1 MLKFIIGL
9 LCGVACYF
17 ILADVFRIPYIRTSK
32 AINNLAKNQQEKTSS
47 IDIWLG
53 NIASFIAKHLPMNEF
68 KKQELKAD
76 LETAQMNTSPEMF
89 TANAIVKALIVGIF
103 AIPVYFFAPI
113 MSPIILV
120 LAFILYRMNV
130 KGVSNRIRAKREKIE
145 NDLPRLVSTIEK
157 TLVHNRSILDILQSF
172 TKCACPELKY
182 ELDIVIADMHS
193 GNEEAAIKRL
203 ETRVGS
209 PMMNDVC
216 RGFDT
221 LIHGDSALA
230 YWSSLAM
237 KFSEIQRQKLKIEA
251 EKVPRKVKRLSMCL
265 LGCFMLIY
273 VVVIVS
279 QIMTSVGVMFG

>member
-1 MLKFIIGL
+1 MLRFIIGL
-9 LCGVACYF
+9 LCGIACYF

-32 AINNLAKNQQEKTSS
+32 AINNLAKSQQERTSS

-53 NIASFIAKHLPMNEF
+53 NVASFIEKHLPMNEF
-68 KKQELKAD
+68 KRQELEAD
-76 LETAQMNTSPEMF
+76 LKTAQMETTPEMY
-89 TANAIVKALIVGIF
+89 TANAIVKAMLVGIF
-103 AIPVYFFAPI
+103 AVPVYFLVPV
-113 MSPIILV
+113 MSPLILV
-120 LAFILYRMNV
+120 LAFILYRMNI
-130 KGVSNRIRAKREKIE
+130 KSVSNRIKVKRTKIE

-172 TKCACPELKY
+172 SKCACPEMKH
-182 ELDIVIADMHS
+182 ELDITIADIHS
-193 GNEEAAIKRL
+193 GNEEEAIKRL

-221 LIHGDSALA
+221 LIHGDSASA

-237 KFSEIQRQKLKIEA
+237 KFSEIQRQKLKLEA
-251 EKVPRKVKRLSMCL
+251 EKIPRKVKRLSMCL
-265 LGCFMLIY
+265 LCCFMLIY

-279 QIMTSVGVMFG
+279 QIMSSVGVMFG

>member
-9 LCGVACYF
+9 LCGIACYF

-32 AINNLAKNQQEKTSS
+32 AINNLAKSQQEKTSS

-68 KKQELKAD
+68 KKQELEAD
-76 LETAQMNTSPEMF
+76 LRTAQMNISPELF
-89 TANAIVKALIVGIF
+89 TANAIVKALIVGVF
-103 AIPVYFFAPI
+103 AVPVYFFAPL

-120 LAFILYRMNV
+120 LAFVLYRMNI
-130 KGVSNRIRAKREKIE
+130 KGVTNRIKAKREKIE

-172 TKCACPELKY
+172 SKCACPELKY
-182 ELDIVIADMHS
+182 ELDITIADMHS

-203 ETRVGS
+203 EMRVGS

-221 LIHGDSALA
+221 LIHGDSASA

-279 QIMTSVGVMFG
+279 QIMISVGVMFG

>member
-89 TANAIVKALIVGIF
+89 TSNAIVKALIVGIF